1 MRRTKHKKAAVFK
14 PASTNKLTDLTG
26 LETPVGNLNRIEVS
40 GRISQKGLTPNSA
53 ATDNMKEC
61 CMW

>member
-1 MRRTKHKKAAVFK
+1 MQRTKHKSLLFTTLQVQ
-14 PASTNKLTDLTG
+14 NKLADLTG
-26 LETPVGNLNRIEVS
+26 LGAPEGDSYCIEVS

-53 ATDNMKEC
+53 AADNMKEC